1 MPKPFIT
8 PPYPKEVKA
17 ITPEELPDLSV
28 MVSSIL
34 HSQGR
39 TLTQLAKVLGM
50 YKSSLARSLKHRN
63 LTIAQLMAL
72 SKALGFNM
80 LDLYLIRMPEHLKAT
95 SLSNNLGLQLD
106 AKDLELEQLRQELQA
121 TQRERDVYLDLLK
134 SGR

>member
-17 ITPEELPDLSV
+17 IAPEELPDLSAIV
-28 MVSSIL
+28 PSIL

-50 YKSSLARSLKHRN
+50 HKSSLGKSLKRRN

-72 SKALGFNM
+72 SKAIGFNM
-80 LDLYLIRMPEHLKAT
+80 LDVYLIRMPEHLKAT